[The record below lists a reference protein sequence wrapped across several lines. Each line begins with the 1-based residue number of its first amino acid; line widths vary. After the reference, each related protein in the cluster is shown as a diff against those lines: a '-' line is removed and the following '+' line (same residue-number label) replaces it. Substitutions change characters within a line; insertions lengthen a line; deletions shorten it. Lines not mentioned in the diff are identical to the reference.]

1 MKKNKMT
8 LYDKYGIRFTAIILG
23 LAILCVAVVCAAVA
37 ILTKSTEKND
47 NSPDDGRPVIEETRG
62 VWVPSVYNLTF
73 PSKPD
78 LSENELKAELD
89 EILETVQ
96 NNSLNTIFFQ
106 VRPSCDALYKS
117 NIFSV
122 SSVLSTDGTL
132 TLDCLEY
139 LLSKAHEKG
148 VAVYAWVNPLRATAS
163 KCDINELS
171 PGSTAY
177 KYKDYLVSYDGRL
190 YFDVGIPE
198 VRSLI
203 CEGIKEI
210 AENYKVD
217 GIVFDDYFYPYPV
230 YETADDGTKT
240 LAVFNDGETFEKYSN
255 GESLADFRR
264 SSVNSLIEEAHETV
278 KAADG
283 KIKFGVSPFG
293 IWQNDNGEN
302 GGSFTKGAQSYADN
316 YSDTLAWLEGGFVDF
331 ISPQLYWDMNSS
343 AASYKVL
350 AKWWCARVDEANKER
365 SDGCEISL
373 LISHGIYRYGDSFE
387 SGEITSQ
394 LEYASLLEGESYSGS
409 VFYAY
414 NALKSN
420 ENGVAD
426 EIISFYE
433 SKDGNT
439 EKEETVK
446 G

>member
-8 LYDKYGIRFTAIILG
+8 LFDKYGVRFTAIILS
-23 LAILCVAVVCAAVA
+23 LAILCVAVVCAVIALLA
-37 ILTKSTEKND
+37 KSGKKVENL
-47 NSPDDGRPVIEETRG
+47 PDDGRPLIEETRG

-78 LSENELKAELD
+78 LSEDELKAELD
-89 EILETVQ
+89 EILKTTVD
-96 NNSLNTIFFQ
+96 NSLNTIFFQ

-117 NIFSV
+117 DIFSV
-122 SSVLSTDGTL
+122 SSVLSTSGTL

-139 LLSKAHEKG
+139 LLSNAHEKG
-148 VAVYAWVNPLRATAS
+148 VAVYAWINPLRATAS
-163 KCDINELS
+163 KCDVEELS
-171 PGSTAY
+171 ADCTAY

-217 GIVFDDYFYPYPV
+217 GIVFDDYFYPYPI

-240 LAVFNDGETFEKYSN
+240 LAVFNDEKTFDKYSS

-264 SSVNSLIEEAHETV
+264 SSVNLLIEKAHETV
-278 KAADG
+278 KEADN
-283 KIKFGVSPFG
+283 KMKFGVSPFG

-302 GGSFTKGAQSYADN
+302 GGSLTKGAQSYADN
-316 YSDTLAWLEGGFVDF
+316 YSDTLAWLDGGFVDF

-350 AKWWCARVDEANKER
+350 AKWWCARVDEANKKR
-365 SDGCEISL
+365 NDGCEISL
-373 LISHGIYRYGDSFE
+373 LISHGIYRYADSFE